1 MITLP
6 YFCPHCHKHFEATL
20 PCCAVDKS
28 SVECPDCGGK
38 AHLEKKLLFKNK
50 KGGNY
55 GKA

>member
-1 MITLP
+1 
-6 YFCPHCHKHFEATL
+6 
-20 PCCAVDKS
+20 VDKS

-38 AHLEKKLLFKNK
+38 AHLEKELLIFKNK